1 MKKIFITLAVSLLT
15 AINAIAQNEE
25 LRHEIGISYGAGI
38 SLIGNGIG
46 SAISHGVLELIAD
59 KSWANDKQFGTL
71 GMEYFYHFNNRRL
84 AVGGVVTYAKY
95 SEDVVD
101 KNDNMKVYGD
111 RTRRYMSVMPA
122 IKYSWIN
129 KKSFALYSK
138 LAVGMMFN
146 FENENDYDKNTKSS
160 YHDTLFMMQLSAI
173 GAEFGHKLRGFIEI
187 GGGEQGILLVGA
199 KYKF

>member
-1 MKKIFITLAVSLLT
+1 MKKVFITLAVSLLT
-15 AINAIAQNEE
+15 AINVIAQNEE

-129 KKSFALYSK
+129 KHHFALYSK
-138 LAVGMMFN
+138 VAVGGTLTSSKST
-146 FENENDYDKNTKSS
+146 ENGKSENNSKLY
-160 YHDTLFMMQLSAI
+160 FMGQVSAI
-173 GAEFGHKLRGFIEI
+173 GVEFGSKLRGFFEV
-187 GGGEQGILLVGA
+187 GGGEQGIVLGGI